1 MSIDREQVSLNRF
14 LTCPNPES
22 RNGPETINWFGLEKW
37 DGQVRNLSYDV
48 MRLGIF
54 GGTFDP
60 VHNGHLL
67 LAEQCREQCRLDEVW
82 FVPAGVPPHKLA
94 RTLASGKARAEML
107 ELAVAGHDF
116 LRVDRRELDRND
128 PCYTVETLAGF
139 KSEDPARELVFL
151 MGADS
156 LAEFPTWREP
166 RRIVELAELA
176 VVNRGGTAVPD
187 SKLLHDLLGETLVAR
202 IHHVTISGMDVSSSE
217 IRRRIGN
224 GKSIRFM
231 VPRAVE
237 CYIETHE
244 LYR

>member
-1 MSIDREQVSLNRF
+1 
-14 LTCPNPES
+14 
-22 RNGPETINWFGLEKW
+22 
-37 DGQVRNLSYDV
+37 

-67 LAEQCREQCRLDEVW
+67 LAEQCREQCRLDQVW

-94 RTLASGKARAEML
+94 RTLAAGKARAEML
-107 ELAVAGHDF
+107 ELAVAGHDS

-128 PCYTVETLAGF
+128 PCYTVETLASL
-139 KSEDPARELVFL
+139 KVEDPSRELYFL

-156 LAEFPTWREP
+156 LSEFPTWREP

-176 VVNRGGTAVPD
+176 VVNRGGEADPELEPVRA
-187 SKLLHDLLGETLVAR
+187 LLPESLISR
-202 IHHVTISGMDVSSSE
+202 IHFVTIPGVDVSSSD
-217 IRRRIGN
+217 IRLRVRE

-237 CYIETHE
+237 CYIQTHG
-244 LYR
+244 LYTN